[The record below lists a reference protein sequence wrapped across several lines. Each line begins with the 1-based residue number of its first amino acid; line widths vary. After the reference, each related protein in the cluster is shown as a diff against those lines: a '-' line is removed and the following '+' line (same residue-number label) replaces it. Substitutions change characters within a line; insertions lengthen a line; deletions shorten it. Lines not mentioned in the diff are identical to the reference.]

1 MMFPHT
7 CTIYNKYR
15 EGREDKWHRT
25 VLHGVLWDNVR
36 GNKARSGAVDN
47 DDSAVI
53 IIPTNGRTGYK
64 PPKKFVAL
72 LYANAKRLPQSVQPF
87 SLMFYSLA
95 HHNKTDIW
103 TINAGDII
111 VFGEIDFVFDD
122 EHRLADLERQYED
135 VLTITKVDRKIFG
148 TPLDHWE
155 VGAK

>member
-1 MMFPHT
+1 MFPHT

-15 EGREDKWHRT
+15 EGREDKWQRT
-25 VLHGVLWDNVR
+25 VIEGILWDNVR
-36 GNKARSGAVDN
+36 GINARSGAVDN

-53 IIPTNGRTGYK
+53 IIPSRDRTRYK
-64 PPKKFVAL
+64 SPKEFAAL
-72 LYANAKRLPQSVQPF
+72 PD
-87 SLMFYSLA
+87 
-95 HHNKTDIW
+95 KTGKW
-103 TINAGDII
+103 TVNAGDII

-122 EHRLADLERQYED
+122 ENRLADLERQYDD

>member
-15 EGREDKWHRT
+15 DGREDKWQRT
-25 VLHGVLWDNVR
+25 VLSGILWDNIR
-36 GNKARSGAVDN
+36 GINARNGAVDN
-47 DDSAVI
+47 ADDAVI
-53 IIPTNGRTGYK
+53 IIPSRGRTGYQS
-64 PPKKFVAL
+64 PKEFAAL
-72 LYANAKRLPQSVQPF
+72 TD
-87 SLMFYSLA
+87 
-95 HHNKTDIW
+95 KTDKW
-103 TINAGDII
+103 TVNAGDII

-122 EHRLADLERQYED
+122 EHRLADLERQYDD